1 MRLTVDEHS
10 HFGPPN
16 TPILD
21 QDIVTRLQD
30 QANAPALA
38 WLTEAADEIE
48 RLRALVSE
56 LLPFMTIDVLSGV
69 KLGPAPASHS
79 DECDD
84 CLWYEISKKWE
95 KRIHSGEFD
104 KYVPNLSK
112 VWRNKW

>member
-48 RLRALVSE
+48 RLRAENARLSLDLMTALGE
-56 LLPFMTIDVLSGV
+56 LMEARRG
-69 KLGPAPASHS
+69 
-79 DECDD
+79 
-84 CLWYEISKKWE
+84 
-95 KRIHSGEFD
+95 
-104 KYVPNLSK
+104 
-112 VWRNKW
+112 

>member
-48 RLRALVSE
+48 RLRTALNNALRSQ
-56 LLPFMTIDVLSGV
+56 PH
-69 KLGPAPASHS
+69 HS
-79 DECDD
+79 CPTGLFPCWCE
-84 CLWYEISKKWE
+84 EA
-95 KRIHSGEFD
+95 RRG
-104 KYVPNLSK
+104 
-112 VWRNKW
+112 